1 METKNII
8 FLIIFIAAF
17 VILFFSLRK
26 FLKHLSIGQKENRSN
41 RIVERIINVL
51 KIAFLQSKLLRYRIA
66 GIIHFFIFW
75 GFIVFLLAVLEA
87 IIQGFYTQFSF
98 QFLGRLYKIITLIQ
112 DIFILLVFFAVLTA
126 LFRRFVL
133 RVKRLEVDIK
143 GKIDATVILL
153 LILLVVITML
163 GMNVSILKTNN
174 FAFSPNEFKPI
185 SMFVAETFFKNSNA
199 DLSGMT
205 EIFWWAHIIVIF
217 FFMNYLPYSKHFH
230 VYTSIPNVFLGKVGE
245 HKYALKK
252 LNLEDENAEQF
263 GVLDVEHLTWK
274 QILDG
279 YSCTEC
285 GRCTENC
292 PANIT
297 GKKLSPKEIMRNIR
311 KRHHEK
317 APLILK
323 KDETNKEILEKT
335 LLHNYITDE
344 EIWACTTCNSCV
356 IECPVMNEHVDAIV
370 DMRRNLVLMESNFP
384 NELNPIFKNLETNFS
399 PWAFN
404 PQDRANW
411 AEGMEIKTMA
421 EDSNCDLLFW
431 VGCAGS
437 YDARYQKVTKAF
449 ATILKNAGVDFR
461 ILGIEEKCNGD
472 TARRL
477 GNEYLAQ
484 MLIQENVETLNN
496 YRVKKIVT
504 TCPHCFNTLKHDY
517 PTFGG
522 NFEVIHHTELIQQL
536 IKENKIKIKD
546 EKLKEKITYHD
557 SCYLGRYNGIYDQPR
572 EILNSVIENKLLEM
586 DRKRDKAFC
595 CGAGGGRMFLE
606 ENEGTRIN
614 NNRTKEAI
622 DTGCSTIAAACPFC
636 ITMFEDGLKEYNKEE
651 EIKVKDI
658 AEIVSE
664 LVGIR
669 D

>member
-8 FLIIFIAAF
+8 FIFVFIVAF
-17 VILFFSLRK
+17 VILIFRLQK
-26 FLKHLSIGQKENRSN
+26 FGRHLSIGQKEDRGGK
-41 RIVERIINVL
+41 VGERIKNVL
-51 KIAFLQSKLLRYRIA
+51 KIAFLQSKLFRYPLA
-66 GIIHFFIFW
+66 GVIHFFIFW
-75 GFIVFLLAVLEA
+75 GFVVFLLAVLEA
-87 IIQGFYTQFSF
+87 IIQGFYSKFSF
-98 QFLGRLYKIITLIQ
+98 EFLGPIYKIITLIQ
-112 DIFILLVFFAVLTA
+112 DIFLVLVFIAILVA
-126 LFRRFVL
+126 LFRRFILKVE
-133 RVKRLEVDIK
+133 RLKVDTK
-143 GKIDATVILL
+143 GKIDATIILT

-163 GMNVSILKTNN
+163 GINVSILKTTN
-174 FAFSPNEFKPI
+174 FSYLPNEFKPI
-185 SMFVAETFFKNSNA
+185 SMFVAETFFKNSNT
-199 DLSGMT
+199 DLSGMI
-205 EIFWWAHIIVIF
+205 ELFWWAHIIVIF

-230 VYTSIPNVFLGKVGE
+230 VYSSIPNVYLGKVGE

-279 YSCTEC
+279 YACTEC
-285 GRCTENC
+285 GRCSEKC
-292 PANIT
+292 PANTT

-311 KRHHEK
+311 KRNHEK

-323 KDETNKEILEKT
+323 KDEKQKDILDKT

-344 EIWACTTCNSCV
+344 EIWACTTCNACV

-384 NELNPIFKNLETNFS
+384 TELNSIFKNLETNFS

-404 PQDRANW
+404 SQDRANW
-411 AEGMEIKTMA
+411 TEGMDIKTFA
-421 EDSNCDLLFW
+421 EDSNCELLFW

-437 YDARYQKVTKAF
+437 FDARYQKVSKAF
-449 ATILKNAGVDFR
+449 ATILKKAGVDFR
-461 ILGIEEKCNGD
+461 ILGTEEKCNGD

-496 YRVKKIVT
+496 YKVKKIVT
-504 TCPHCFNTLKHDY
+504 ACPHCFNTLKHDY
-517 PTFGG
+517 PSFGG
-522 NFEVIHHTELIQQL
+522 NFEVMHHTELIQQL

-546 EKLKEKITYHD
+546 EKIKQKITYHD
-557 SCYLGRYNGIYDQPR
+557 SCYLGRYNDIYKQPR
-572 EILNSVIENKLLEM
+572 EILNSMSENKLYEM
-586 DRKRDKAFC
+586 KRNKDHGFC

-606 ENEGTRIN
+606 ETEGTRIN

-658 AEIVSE
+658 AEIILE
-664 LVGIR
+664 NT
-669 D
+669 